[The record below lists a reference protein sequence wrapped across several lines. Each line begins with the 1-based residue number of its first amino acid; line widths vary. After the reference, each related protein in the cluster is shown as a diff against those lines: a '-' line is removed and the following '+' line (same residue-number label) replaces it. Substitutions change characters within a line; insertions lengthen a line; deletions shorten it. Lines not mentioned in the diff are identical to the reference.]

1 MWQNKFLKYQQLNR
15 EDEKLK
21 KFQHNMLLQKCW
33 EVLLRNKNDE
43 KWERSANKIAE
54 DERTHWLAKRA
65 FEGWMGQ
72 LGKMKQKNN
81 LYKLLK
87 THYEYSMKKK
97 AFTYYK
103 TFVNFKTEQRYYD
116 MIAVV
121 EIVKIRQRNILQK
134 WHRVQIKREAVKKL
148 VYYSETVIKG
158 VSLI

>member
-1 MWQNKFLKYQQLNR
+1 
-15 EDEKLK
+15 
-21 KFQHNMLLQKCW
+21 
-33 EVLLRNKNDE
+33 
-43 KWERSANKIAE
+43 
-54 DERTHWLAKRA
+54 
-65 FEGWMGQ
+65 MGQ

-121 EIVKIRQRNILQK
+121 EIIKIRQRNILQK

-148 VYYSETVIKG
+148 VFYSETAIKG